1 MTQGVL
7 LTYVPTL
14 FPKYF
19 TLGKKAP
26 CNALS
31 LELYALFVFVFK
43 TTSLPN
49 TPLNFS
55 SLQEQFSIFDI

>member
-1 MTQGVL
+1 MTKGVL
-7 LTYVPTL
+7 LNCIPIF

-31 LELYALFVFVFK
+31 LESNKA
-43 TTSLPN
+43 
-49 TPLNFS
+49 PLISN
-55 SLQEQFSIFDI
+55 Q

>member
-7 LTYVPTL
+7 LNYVPTL

-31 LELYALFVFVFK
+31 LELYALFDSVFK
-43 TTSLPN
+43 TTSLS
-49 TPLNFS
+49 TT
-55 SLQEQFSIFDI
+55 